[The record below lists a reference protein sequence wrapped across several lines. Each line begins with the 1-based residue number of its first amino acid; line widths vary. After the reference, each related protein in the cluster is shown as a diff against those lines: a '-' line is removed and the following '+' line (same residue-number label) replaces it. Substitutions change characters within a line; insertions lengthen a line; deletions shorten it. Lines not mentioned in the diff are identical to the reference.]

1 MVFSRAVSILYS
13 GRGGIPRCGV
23 VNWMEANGP
32 QGGPCR
38 GNVVV
43 SWTGGKDGCYA
54 CYQAMAEGYRVTH
67 LVHFRNP
74 DRPGSHELN
83 PAVVR
88 AQSGAIGIPL
98 VQREAASY
106 EQAFGEVVRELRAGG
121 ERVDGAVFGHIQT
134 HLPLVDRICRDLDLE
149 PVLPIWQ
156 QDPERVIA
164 GILGAGFEVV
174 IASVRDGMLGAEW
187 LGRTIDG
194 DFLARLAALGV
205 SVDPCGENGEFH
217 TLVTNGP
224 IFRKRIAVTMSEPV
238 AGDGYHCLDILEF
251 ALVDR

>member
-1 MVFSRAVSILYS
+1 MN
-13 GRGGIPRCGV
+13 G
-23 VNWMEANGP
+23 MDANRP

-54 CYQAMAEGYRVTH
+54 CYRAMAEGYRVTH

-156 QDPERVIA
+156 QDSERVIA
-164 GILGAGFEVV
+164 GIVGAGL
-174 IASVRDGMLGAEW
+174 IAFSAIAGAGLWTYRVLAGTGTRREGRARTGAAAPDGRRYDDE
-187 LGRTIDG
+187 
-194 DFLARLAALGV
+194 
-205 SVDPCGENGEFH
+205 
-217 TLVTNGP
+217 
-224 IFRKRIAVTMSEPV
+224 
-238 AGDGYHCLDILEF
+238 
-251 ALVDR
+251 

>member
-1 MVFSRAVSILYS
+1 
-13 GRGGIPRCGV
+13 
-23 VNWMEANGP
+23 MEANGP

-54 CYQAMAEGYRVTH
+54 CYRAMAEGYRVTH

-98 VQREAASY
+98 VQRDAASY
-106 EQAFGEVVRELRAGG
+106 EQAFGEVVRELRAAG

-156 QDPERVIA
+156 QDSERVIA
-164 GILGAGFEVV
+164 GIVDAGFEVV
-174 IASVRDGMLGAEW
+174 IVSVRDGMLGAEW

-194 DFLARLAALGV
+194 EFPARLAAPGG

-224 IFRKRIAVTMSEPV
+224 IFRKRIAVTKSEPAV
-238 AGDGYHCLDILEF
+238 GDGYHYLDILEF